1 MDQKEEQLRNLVD
14 KYRRDMLDLWKK
26 LIDFQA
32 GSKEKERMQ
41 TLMEKVRD
49 WMQQKGMEAEL
60 LDTGAVSLIR
70 GWVGKDRPGKPILLS
85 GHLDT
90 VFPNGSY
97 PEEAFTLKE
106 GKAYG
111 PGVCDMKGGIVM
123 ALYVAMILTEAGY
136 DQHPLKLVFVP
147 DEEITHQGS
156 RVADMLVE
164 ESRGCL
170 CAFNFETGRMDNCL
184 TVGRKGCMDVWITV
198 HGKAGH
204 VGNAYAISANAIEEM
219 AHKVIALRALT
230 DLEKGRIVSTDII
243 SGGTVSNAVA
253 DTCRIE
259 VDCRYDYN
267 ADKEKLQ
274 EAIRAIC
281 AETHVPGTTTEV
293 EFPAFMPVFERTEGN
308 DQLLTLVNQV
318 AADFGIPAFGA
329 AHPGGCSDASF
340 MAQAGIPIL
349 DSVGVQGDGAHTL
362 HEYANVET
370 MYERTL
376 LLAAAICRL

>member
-1 MDQKEEQLRNLVD
+1 MDQKEEQLKALVE
-14 KYRRDMLDLWKK
+14 KYRRDMLDLWKD

-49 WMQQKGMEAEL
+49 WMQQEGMEAEL

-97 PEEAFTLKE
+97 PEEAFTLKD

-123 ALYVAMILTEAGY
+123 TLYVAKILTEAGY

-267 ADKEKLQ
+267 EDKDKLQ

-318 AADFGIPAFGA
+318 AVDFGIPAFGA

>member
-1 MDQKEEQLRNLVD
+1 MDQKEIQLKALVE
-14 KYRRDMLDLWKK
+14 KYRQDMLDFWKE

-32 GSKEKERMQ
+32 GSREKERMQ
-41 TLMEKVRD
+41 TLMEKVAARLE
-49 WMQQKGMEAEL
+49 KEGMETEL
-60 LDTGAVSLIR
+60 LDTGAVPLLQA
-70 GWVGKDRPGKPILLS
+70 WVGKNRPGKPILLS

-97 PEEAFTLKE
+97 PEEAFTLKD

-123 ALYVAMILTEAGY
+123 AVYVAKILTEAGY

-164 ESRGCL
+164 QSKGCL

-204 VGNAYAISANAIEEM
+204 VGNAYATSANAIEEM
-219 AHKVIALRALT
+219 AHKIIALRALT

-267 ADKEKLQ
+267 EDKDRLQ
-274 EAIRAIC
+274 ETIRALC
-281 AETHVPGTTTEV
+281 AETHVPGTSTEV
-293 EFPAFMPVFERTEGN
+293 EFPASMPVFERTEGN
-308 DQLLTLVNQV
+308 DRLLALVNQV

-362 HEYANVET
+362 QEYAIVET
-370 MYERTL
+370 MFERTL
-376 LLAAAICRL
+376 LLAVAICRL

>member
-1 MDQKEEQLRNLVD
+1 MDQKEAQLKALVE
-14 KYRRDMLDLWKK
+14 KYRQDMLDFWKE

-41 TLMEKVRD
+41 ALMEKVAARLE
-49 WMQQKGMEAEL
+49 KEGMETEL
-60 LDTGAVSLIR
+60 LDTGAVSLLQA
-70 GWVGKDRPGKPILLS
+70 WVGKDRPGKPILFS

-90 VFPNGSY
+90 VFPSGSY
-97 PEEAFTLKE
+97 PEEAFTLKD

-123 ALYVAMILTEAGY
+123 AVYLAKILTEAGY

-164 ESRGCL
+164 ESKGCL
-170 CAFNFETGRMDNCL
+170 CAFNFETGRVDNCL

-204 VGNAYAISANAIEEM
+204 VGNAIEEM

-267 ADKEKLQ
+267 EDKEKLQ
-274 EAIRAIC
+274 KAIRAIC
-281 AETHVPGTTTEV
+281 AENHVSGTTTEV
-293 EFPAFMPVFERTEGN
+293 EFPAFMPVFERTGDN
-308 DQLLTLVNQV
+308 DKLLTLVNQV
-318 AADFGIPAFGA
+318 AADFGVPAFGA

-349 DSVGVQGDGAHTL
+349 DSVGVQGDGAHTM

-370 MYERTL
+370 MFERTL
-376 LLAAAICRL
+376 LLAVAVCRL